1 MALNQSLL
9 WSHVD
14 FTTLGLAGVAEIL
27 VRAKSVPLRLEASI
41 FRRWGWDN
49 VRFSTFRKEL
59 RTHLPHIRY
68 LRTTAKVVHLQDT
81 LNGLVSPA
89 PTLEYLSLSARV
101 RIRSRRYGGKV
112 QCIPDTLFDGS
123 APRLSCLALRNCN
136 ISWKSPLLR
145 GLKCLEIVAPSADM
159 FPELAIW
166 LDGLGEMPQLATLTL
181 HAASPSAPSFPI
193 DVERT
198 VTLLSLTRL
207 DILASPVDCA
217 LALAHLDLPAL
228 TSLCLT
234 AFSLHL
240 ATSGDDVEKLLPY
253 IVRHVHGP
261 QDRIPTS
268 AGRAFPH

>member
-1 MALNQSLL
+1 MNPSQENSRERVQQTIDAEIKSLEVSIRALKLRRNALSPISSLPSDVLAVVFSLLCIPGTSSLDGKPIHHLARVHVSHVCHQWREMALNQSLL

-101 RIRSRRYGGKV
+101 RIRSRRFVG
-112 QCIPDTLFDGS
+112 
-123 APRLSCLALRNCN
+123 
-136 ISWKSPLLR
+136 
-145 GLKCLEIVAPSADM
+145 
-159 FPELAIW
+159 
-166 LDGLGEMPQLATLTL
+166 
-181 HAASPSAPSFPI
+181 
-193 DVERT
+193 
-198 VTLLSLTRL
+198 
-207 DILASPVDCA
+207 
-217 LALAHLDLPAL
+217 
-228 TSLCLT
+228 
-234 AFSLHL
+234 
-240 ATSGDDVEKLLPY
+240 
-253 IVRHVHGP
+253 
-261 QDRIPTS
+261 
-268 AGRAFPH
+268 